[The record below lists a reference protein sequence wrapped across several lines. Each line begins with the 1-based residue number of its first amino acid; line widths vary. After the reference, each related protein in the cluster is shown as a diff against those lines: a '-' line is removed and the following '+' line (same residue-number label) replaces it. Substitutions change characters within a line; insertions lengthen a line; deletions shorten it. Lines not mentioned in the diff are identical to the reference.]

1 MTEDGHEIDEA
12 HTHES
17 DPKPATER
25 KTAPQ
30 TPYSMR
36 DVGVGAIVAAVGIL
50 LVFVV
55 PYLLT

>member
-1 MTEDGHEIDEA
+1 MTEDGHEIDGA

>member
-12 HTHES
+12 YTNES
-17 DPKPATER
+17 DPEPATER

-30 TPYSMR
+30 TPYTMR
-36 DVGVGAIVAAVGIL
+36 DVGVGAVIALVGIL

-55 PYLLT
+55 PHLLT

>member
-12 HTHES
+12 HNYES

-30 TPYSMR
+30 TPYTMR
-36 DVGVGAIVAAVGIL
+36 DVGVGAVIALVGIL